1 VISMDFT
8 DINHVVFKC
17 SVIGNLISLPLDNYL
32 WTLEKQFGDFLIPL
46 LWLMI
51 LIKI

>member
-1 VISMDFT
+1 MDFT

-32 WTLEKQFGDFLIPL
+32 WTLEKHLEIF
-46 LWLMI
+46 
-51 LIKI
+51 